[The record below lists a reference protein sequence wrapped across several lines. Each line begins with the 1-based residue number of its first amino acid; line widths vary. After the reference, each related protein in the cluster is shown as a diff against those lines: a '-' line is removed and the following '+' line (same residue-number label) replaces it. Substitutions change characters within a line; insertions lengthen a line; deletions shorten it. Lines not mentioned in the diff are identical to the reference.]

1 MERRTI
7 DAHPSNAQ
15 RSVLIVEDE
24 QSIRD
29 VLVELFEVDGTAPR
43 AASTLG
49 EALAALAE
57 RSYHLVLTDIRLGG
71 KRDGGLQVMAAAG
84 ILAPDAVVVALT
96 AYPDD
101 DNRHASLRLGATH
114 FLEKPVPLV
123 TIAQLA
129 ARHGVRSAIYPA
141 AEVDE
146 EGEEEGFAGGSSG

>member
-1 MERRTI
+1 MIE
-7 DAHPSNAQ
+7 Q
-15 RSVLIVEDE
+15 RATYGQRAVLIVEDE

-43 AASTLG
+43 AAGTLDD
-49 EALAALAE
+49 ALRALAE
-57 RSYHLVLTDIRLGG
+57 RPYHFVVTDIRLGG

-101 DNRHASLRLGATH
+101 DNRYASLRLGAMH
-114 FLEKPVPLV
+114 FLEKPVPLA

-129 ARHGVRSAIYPA
+129 ARHGVPSAIYPDA
-141 AEVDE
+141 VVVEQE
-146 EGEEEGFAGGSSG
+146 EGDGRAEGMFA